1 MMKFL
6 MDWQLY
12 WTQKES
18 EVIELLKSYVACKEV
33 IQEIELE
40 DSKEFKSKCIE
51 CSKIKSEILR
61 VSVKLYEEIIMK

>member
-1 MMKFL
+1 

-12 WTQKES
+12 WTQKED

-33 IQEIELE
+33 IQEIQLE

-51 CSKIKSEILR
+51 SSKIKSSILR